1 MKRLLC
7 IILAC
12 IMVIGLAACGKT
24 PETKPTDIPVV
35 ENPTDVPTTPN
46 TENTEPS
53 TEPVETNPSTEPT
66 DEFVPS
72 PEFHFHEVYVPNANV
87 DGFIVEHQ
95 EYNHRYTEE
104 DVLKS
109 LQAVEVLSP
118 ETKINS
124 FKIEEGVIIID
135 FNKAF
140 ADTVCSM
147 GSSGELM
154 VIGSVANTFIKAFEA
169 TALRFTVDGEVLES
183 GHAIYDFD
191 LTFHD
196 PLYDMDVEYQGGKTE

>member
-7 IILAC
+7 VILTC

-24 PETKPTDIPVV
+24 PETKPTDTPVT
-35 ENPTDVPTTPN
+35 ENPTDASSTPN
-46 TENTEPS
+46 TENTETS

-66 DEFVPS
+66 NEFVPS

-87 DGFIVEHQ
+87 DGFIVGHQ

-109 LQAVEVLSP
+109 LQTVEVLSP

-124 FKIEEGVIIID
+124 FKIEDGVIIID
-135 FNKAF
+135 FNKPF

-147 GSSGELM
+147 GSSGEAM
-154 VIGSVANTFIKAFEA
+154 FIGSVANTFITAFDA
-169 TALRFTVDGEVLES
+169 IALRFTVDGEILES

-191 LTFHD
+191 LQFHM
-196 PLYDMDVEYQGGKTE
+196 PENTPSETTPAE

>member
-1 MKRLLC
+1 MMTRLLC

-12 IMVIGLAACGKT
+12 IIVIGLAACGKT
-24 PETKPTDIPVV
+24 PENKPTD
-35 ENPTDVPTTPN
+35 TPN

-66 DEFVPS
+66 GEFVPS
-72 PEFHFHEVYVPNANV
+72 PELYFHEVYIPTTNV
-87 DGFIVEHQ
+87 DAFIVEHQ
-95 EYNHRYTEE
+95 EYNHPYTEE

-124 FKIEEGVIIID
+124 FKIEDGVIIID

-140 ADTVCSM
+140 ADTVCSV
-147 GSSGELM
+147 GSSGEL
-154 VIGSVANTFIKAFEA
+154 VVCSVGNTFIKAFDA
-169 TALRFTVDGEVLES
+169 TFFRFTVDGEVLDS
-183 GHAIYDFD
+183 GHIIYDFD
-191 LTFHD
+191 WRFHD
-196 PLYDMDVEYQGGKTE
+196 PLYDMEIQY